1 MHAQYSSAL
10 TVFTSLLQIYIGPS
24 RKTVVQNRDVRK
36 ELQPGMLVATAG
48 LEELPL
54 IGTVLSI
61 DPAKSSI
68 KVQWMVQEKASHKP
82 KWARAFK
89 KHSSS
94 GIITFNEILLYDFQ
108 LTQNGCIKK
117 KSRDYLKNL

>member
-24 RKTVVQNRDVRK
+24 RKTVVQNRDLRK

-68 KVQWMVQEKASHKP
+68 KVQWMVQENKP

-117 KSRDYLKNL
+117 KSRDYLKIL

>member
-1 MHAQYSSAL
+1 
-10 TVFTSLLQIYIGPS
+10 
-24 RKTVVQNRDVRK
+24 
-36 ELQPGMLVATAG
+36 MLVATAG
-48 LEELPL
+48 LEEIPL

-61 DPAKSSI
+61 DPDSV
-68 KVQWMVQEKASHKP
+68 KVQWMAQEKASHKP
-82 KWARAFK
+82 KWARGFK
-89 KHSSS
+89 HHSSS